1 MSCSQV
7 LQPFLPG
14 EGAVVGSGIS
24 SKELGNC
31 RLGGIDCTGFW
42 GASSVDL
49 HPVSVLQVAQTSL
62 GCGSGRVLVSCPS
75 AGGRALSVWGRR
87 GIRGLSLQRR
97 EWMRTGGWPV
107 AGRSEDAR
115 ACPGLEQVS
124 WLCFG
129 VRVKRAVHLETCGCK
144 SCYLPTCP
152 PPCSLQLP
160 FLALWGRSFS
170 STDGAC
176 SPGSSFPVCVNCAWV
191 MGMHWPF
198 SGSGGGWQG
207 LALLVRG
214 CSSEIS
220 FSNTP

>member
-1 MSCSQV
+1 
-7 LQPFLPG
+7 
-14 EGAVVGSGIS
+14 
-24 SKELGNC
+24 
-31 RLGGIDCTGFW
+31 
-42 GASSVDL
+42 
-49 HPVSVLQVAQTSL
+49 
-62 GCGSGRVLVSCPS
+62 
-75 AGGRALSVWGRR
+75 
-87 GIRGLSLQRR
+87 
-97 EWMRTGGWPV
+97 MRTGGWPV
-107 AGRSEDAR
+107 AGISEDAR

-124 WLCFG
+124 WLRFG
-129 VRVKRAVHLETCGCK
+129 VRVKCAVHLETCGCK
-144 SCYLPTCP
+144 SCYLPMCP

-170 STDGAC
+170 STDGTC

-220 FSNTP
+220 FSNIPQESFVK